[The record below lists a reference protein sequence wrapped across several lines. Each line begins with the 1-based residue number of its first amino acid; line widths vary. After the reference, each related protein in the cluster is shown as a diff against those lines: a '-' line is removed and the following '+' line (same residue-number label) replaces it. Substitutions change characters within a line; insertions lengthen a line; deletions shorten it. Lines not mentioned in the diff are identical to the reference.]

1 MLEGRADPHL
11 RHRPAGDRPVRAAE
25 ARANVRLRDHALRL
39 HPPGP
44 RRHLPH
50 LRRPHPKARGAR
62 PRGGAGPQCDRRR
75 RLDPAQGPPAR
86 GQLPGA
92 GRRRDG
98 PLPLR
103 HGGPGGAAAG
113 GGAPGHRGRPPDHR
127 PRGPAPRAGQR
138 LPGRRVGV
146 LRHRHVPGLRLA
158 VPLRPGGD
166 APHRRRS
173 GRPPRRPGQARPPR
187 LHPLAAVGPRRA
199 GLGRP
204 LRPRP
209 ARLAHRVLG
218 HGAGR
223 PRPHP
228 RPPRRPRRPPGSRRP
243 RRPGQRHPV
252 RRRPPGGAR
261 RPRRVGPPR
270 RGRPDRADADGVSRR
285 IGFLVGAAVLAA
297 AGAVVPSGGAG
308 AQTAT
313 MTREQA
319 VRQVLDQRVDAL
331 KRGDRAAFLDTV
343 DPSATDEFKARQGR
357 LYDGLRSLPLAFYEL
372 RLRTDEVPDLAG
384 GGLAGRYPGA
394 DAVFLPP
401 VEAHYRLTGIDTVDA
416 VDGYYFTFLLRG
428 GQWRVVSDRDVE
440 DVGLPSARNLW
451 DYGPVTQERTA
462 HFTVFHDPADRKR
475 AGTLATLC
483 EQAYARL
490 SASFSPDGASGA
502 RSSRQVPPQIVV
514 VLPHNLDQLR
524 EILQATFDLPN
535 FVAFASASVDRDVD
549 WQSTAPRVYVQDA
562 NLSRSRRDF
571 QLQTFHHEFTHVAAF
586 PLAGPFVPSW
596 IHEGLAD

>member
-1 MLEGRADPHL
+1 M
-11 RHRPAGDRPVRAAE
+11 
-25 ARANVRLRDHALRL
+25 
-39 HPPGP
+39 
-44 RRHLPH
+44 
-50 LRRPHPKARGAR
+50 
-62 PRGGAGPQCDRRR
+62 
-75 RLDPAQGPPAR
+75 
-86 GQLPGA
+86 
-92 GRRRDG
+92 
-98 PLPLR
+98 
-103 HGGPGGAAAG
+103 
-113 GGAPGHRGRPPDHR
+113 
-127 PRGPAPRAGQR
+127 
-138 LPGRRVGV
+138 
-146 LRHRHVPGLRLA
+146 
-158 VPLRPGGD
+158 
-166 APHRRRS
+166 
-173 GRPPRRPGQARPPR
+173 
-187 LHPLAAVGPRRA
+187 
-199 GLGRP
+199 
-204 LRPRP
+204 
-209 ARLAHRVLG
+209 
-218 HGAGR
+218 
-223 PRPHP
+223 
-228 RPPRRPRRPPGSRRP
+228 
-243 RRPGQRHPV
+243 
-252 RRRPPGGAR
+252 
-261 RPRRVGPPR
+261 
-270 RGRPDRADADGVSRR
+270 SRR
-285 IGFLVGAAVLAA
+285 IGLLVGAAVLTA

-308 AQTAT
+308 PQTAT

-490 SASFSPDGASGA
+490 SATFSPDGASGA

-524 EILQATFDLPN
+524 EILQATFDLSN

-596 IHEGLAD
+596 IHEGLADWNAGGQQPPTAVDGTDGVLPDDWEFTTGGGDSIVRAYDESTSAIAFLAAKKGKAAPVDLLAKIGEARTAPGTSQYHVDQGLRAVYGAGFDQFQKDWNGGKG